1 MKDLPDAPFGIFVM
15 SIMVE
20 LTVMKRLYLSAIL
33 AISVLTI
40 SAQNGAPRMN
50 DMRGNQHNHSSYT
63 HDNKGRGHG
72 GVEFRREKPASPE
85 QVKAI
90 VKLMKDVSFD
100 DKKLN
105 VAKVCLSLRDV
116 PVEGI
121 RKMVKTLSF
130 SDNKMELLKY
140 AYDYCYDREH
150 YFTLCEELSFSSDK
164 DELLRYLKKR

>member
-1 MKDLPDAPFGIFVM
+1 MN
-15 SIMVE
+15 IMVE

-63 HDNKGRGHG
+63 HDNKGREH

-164 DELLRYLKKR
+164 DELLRFISKQKY

>member
-1 MKDLPDAPFGIFVM
+1 MLLLAYSYEYNGGAY
-15 SIMVE
+15 
-20 LTVMKRLYLSAIL
+20 LMKRLYLSAIL
-33 AISVLTI
+33 AISALTI

-63 HDNKGRGHG
+63 HDYKGRGRD
-72 GVEFRREKPASPE
+72 VEFHREKPASPE

-164 DELLRYLKKR
+164 DELLRFISKQKY